1 MIGRQISFGSHSEDG
16 ADLQALLLSVFATL
30 DQAGIHLW
38 RWLEEFL
45 GECAAV
51 GPAAAVADPPA
62 WMPWGMAPERR
73 AVCEALDWRKPDGG
87 LKEMSGRVLQTVHM
101 AGLNAYTSVHD
112 RLGRARATVAS
123 HPRTCARGCLGR

>member
-1 MIGRQISFGSHSEDG
+1 MIGRQLSFGSHSEDG

-73 AVCEALDWRKPDGG
+73 V
-87 LKEMSGRVLQTVHM
+87 
-101 AGLNAYTSVHD
+101 
-112 RLGRARATVAS
+112 RLRAPGGRARGGPSARRPTGAS
-123 HPRTCARGCLGR
+123 PMAASRR